1 MKKPSANRVVFDLTF
16 VEDSFNEMEDYM
28 QQKKNLM
35 RFLLV
40 ASRRLAHTQEVA
52 IQLAYLRLV
61 DNAEGVFLTD
71 IAARIGIPRGDQTDK
86 QLQAFIKF
94 RALSQ
99 ASEGTRTDIVNL
111 LKIVSGGD
119 YVKIFKGE
127 NNYVEVT
134 FASECLN
141 LIAIGQDL
149 EDLFPVNTNLLV
161 TSIITGRKPIGFGWD
176 DNGLVS
182 KSKKI
187 GLLGWDGI
195 TPTAEIGYTSTIVIS
210 SK

>member
-1 MKKPSANRVVFDLTF
+1 MKKPSANRVVFDLSF
-16 VEDSFNEMEDYM
+16 VEDSVNEMEDYM
-28 QQKKNLM
+28 KQKQNLM
-35 RFLLV
+35 KFLLV
-40 ASRRLAHTQEVA
+40 ASRRLAHTQDVA

-99 ASEGTRTDIVNL
+99 ASEGTRTDIVTL

-119 YVKIFKGE
+119 YVKIFKGG

-141 LIAIGQDL
+141 LNAIGQDL

-161 TSIITGRKPIGFGWD
+161 TSIITGRKPMGVGWEED
-176 DNGLVS
+176 S
-182 KSKKI
+182 ITTKSGKI
-187 GLLGWDGI
+187 GVLGWEGL
-195 TPTAEIGYTSTIVIS
+195 TPTSETGYASTIVIS